1 MGFHM
6 NEVMTGQHEFEPAFG
21 DPGKRPMEFR
31 VRWGTEDLL
40 GWLNPRGDRF
50 MLNDLEG
57 TVTID
62 GLCVDEPCRGTLALR
77 YLADQTLRYTFEFQV
92 AGVPYRYVGKKVH
105 LRPWNLAWSHTT
117 CFGHLV
123 RSDTG
128 ALVSTSI
135 THFRWRDVPAFLAS
149 MRFA

>member
-21 DPGKRPMEFR
+21 GAGKRPIQFR

-77 YLADQTLRYTFEFQV
+77 YLSDQTLRYTFEFQI
-92 AGVPYRYVGKKVH
+92 AGVPYCYVGEKVH

-117 CFGHLV
+117 CFGRLV

-135 THFRWRDVPAFLAS
+135 THFRWRNVPAFLAS
-149 MRFA
+149 LRFA

>member
-6 NEVMTGQHEFEPAFG
+6 SEVMTGQHEFEPAFG

-57 TVTID
+57 TVSID
-62 GLCVDEPCRGTLALR
+62 GLCVDEPCRGALVMR
-77 YLADQTLRYTFEFQV
+77 YLADQTLRYTFDFQA
-92 AGVPYRYVGKKVH
+92 AGVPYHYVGEKVH
-105 LRPWNLAWSHTT
+105 LRPWNLVWSHTT
-117 CFGHLV
+117 CFGRLV

-135 THFRWRDVPAFLAS
+135 THFRWRTVPAFLAS
-149 MRFA
+149 LRFA